1 VRVPRLGL
9 PEPDGFALR
18 GDARLI
24 PVAVGVGLAAAVG
37 GALTAGLAYA
47 TSPLMPL
54 AAVGALAAA
63 ALAMAMPL
71 RLLHLAILLIPFKLY
86 SIDLGSAGLSLPEGL
101 FVLSGAGWAARRMIG
116 GHLPFTPS
124 PLGKPYALVLL
135 SIVPGLVIVD
145 HPVPVLK
152 MLVMWTAF
160 VLVFEMIVTEA
171 TPETVRTI
179 LLTLAVSAAIVGLK
193 AALAPGTEQPQ
204 RLLGVGEV
212 AEGRPGGS
220 FEDPNILATFEAL
233 GLPAAVA
240 FALGRN
246 LLLRVVG
253 AVSFALILAGLTLS
267 LSRGG
272 FLAAAGALLVMLLWR
287 PFRYASLAAL
297 VVVLVLQV
305 GSGSL
310 SGEVQQ
316 TSVVQGRIESVSYA
330 AAGGDPRF
338 AIWRATPEI
347 IYEHPFF
354 GIGANQYPVV
364 SPRYGLFA
372 EDLGGSYQHAH
383 DIPLTVAAELGLLGL
398 AAMLWATVALARV
411 LVAAYRRQAGFYRGL
426 ALAVTASFTG
436 LALQGIVDYTLSSN
450 TVAAMMFVLAGC
462 AVVLSVRTPAG
473 ADANGGDQEGL
484 STAAR

>member
-1 VRVPRLGL
+1 MRVPRMRV
-9 PEPDGFALR
+9 PDAGGFELR
-18 GDARLI
+18 GDARLV
-24 PVAVGVGLAAAVG
+24 PVGVAVAAAAAVG
-37 GALTAGLAYA
+37 GALTAALAYA

-54 AAVGALAAA
+54 AAVGAIAVALLAA
-63 ALAMAMPL
+63 AMPL
-71 RLLHLAILLIPFKLY
+71 RLLYLAILLIPFKLY
-86 SIDLGSAGLSLPEGL
+86 NFNLGSGGLSLPEAL
-101 FVLSGAGWAARRMIG
+101 FVLSGAGWAVRRMIG

-135 SIVPGLVIVD
+135 SIVPGLVFVD

-160 VLVFEMIVTEA
+160 VLVFQMIVTDA
-171 TPETVRTI
+171 KPETVRTI
-179 LLTLAVSAAIVGLK
+179 LLALAVSAAVVGLK
-193 AALAPGTEQPQ
+193 AALDPGTGQPQ
-204 RLLGVGEV
+204 RLLGIGEV

-246 LLLRVVG
+246 VLLRVVG
-253 AVSFALILAGLTLS
+253 AVSFVLILAGLTLS

-272 FLAAAGALLVMLLWR
+272 FLAAAGALLVMLAWR
-287 PFRYASLAAL
+287 PFRYAAVAAL
-297 VVVLVLQV
+297 AVVVVLQV
-305 GSGSL
+305 GSGSF

-316 TSVVQGRIESVSYA
+316 TSVVQGRIQSVSYA

-364 SPRYGLFA
+364 SPRYGLYA

-411 LVAAYRRQAGFYRGL
+411 LLAAYRRQSGFYRGL
-426 ALAVTASFTG
+426 ALAVTAAFTG

-462 AVVLSVRTPAG
+462 AVVLSVRTGEPG
-473 ADANGGDQEGL
+473 ANSGN
-484 STAAR
+484 

>member
-1 VRVPRLGL
+1 MRVPRLRVPDAAVEL
-9 PEPDGFALR
+9 P
-18 GDARLI
+18 GDARLV
-24 PVAVGVGLAAAVG
+24 PLAVAVGLAAALG
-37 GALTAGLAYA
+37 GGLTAAVAYA
-47 TSPLMPL
+47 TSPVIPL
-54 AAVGALAAA
+54 AVVGALAVA
-63 ALAMAMPL
+63 ALAAAMPL
-71 RLLHLAILLIPFKLY
+71 RLLYLAILLIPFKLY
-86 SIDLGSAGLSLPEGL
+86 DVDLGNGGLSLPEGL
-101 FVLSGAGWAARRMIG
+101 FVLSGVGWAARRMIG

-135 SIVPGLVIVD
+135 SIVPGLVFVD
-145 HPVPVLK
+145 QPVAVVK

-160 VLVFEMIVTEA
+160 VLVFEMIVTDAE
-171 TPETVRTI
+171 PETVRTI
-179 LLTLAVSAAIVGLK
+179 LLTLAVSAAVVGLK
-193 AALAPGTEQPQ
+193 AALDPGTDQPQ
-204 RLLGVGEV
+204 RLLGIGQV

-246 LLLRVVG
+246 VLLRVVG
-253 AVSFALILAGLTLS
+253 SVSFVLILAGLVLS

-272 FLAAAGALLVMLLWR
+272 FLAAAGALLVMLAWR
-287 PFRYASLAAL
+287 PVRYAALAAL
-297 VVVLVLQV
+297 AVVLVLQV

-347 IYEHPFF
+347 VYEHPFF

-398 AAMLWATVALARV
+398 AAMLWATLALARV
-411 LVAAYRRQAGFYRGL
+411 LVAAYRRQTSFYRGL
-426 ALAVTASFTG
+426 ALAVAAAFTG

-462 AVVLSVRTPAG
+462 AVVLSVRPGGA
-473 ADANGGDQEGL
+473 ADANSGN
-484 STAAR
+484 

>member
-1 VRVPRLGL
+1 MRVPRIRV
-9 PEPDGFALR
+9 PDAGALTPR
-18 GDARLI
+18 GDMRVPA
-24 PVAVGVGLAAAVG
+24 LAAAVVLAAAAG
-37 GALTAGLAYA
+37 GALTASLAYA
-47 TSPLMPL
+47 TKPFMPL
-54 AAVGALAAA
+54 AVVGALAAA
-63 ALAMAMPL
+63 ALAAAMPL
-71 RLLHLAILLIPFKLY
+71 RLLYLAILLIPFKLY
-86 SIDLGSAGLSLPEGL
+86 TFDLGSAGLSLAEAL
-101 FVLSGAGWAARRMIG
+101 FVLSGVGWAARRMIG
-116 GHLPFTPS
+116 GHLPFAPS

-135 SIVPGLVIVD
+135 SIVPGLLIAD

-152 MLVMWTAF
+152 TLVMWTAF
-160 VLVFEMIVTEA
+160 VLVFQMIVSDAE
-171 TPETVRTI
+171 PETVRTI
-179 LLTLAVSAAIVGLK
+179 LLALAVSAAIVGLK
-193 AALAPGTEQPQ
+193 AALDPGTDQPQ
-204 RLLGVGEV
+204 RLLGIGEV

-240 FALGRN
+240 FALGRG
-246 LLLRVVG
+246 LLLRLVG
-253 AVSFALILAGLTLS
+253 AAGFALIVAGLALS

-287 PFRYASLAAL
+287 PVRYAALAAL
-297 VVVLVLQV
+297 VVVVVLQI

-347 IYEHPFF
+347 VYEHPFF

-383 DIPLTVAAELGLLGL
+383 DIPLTVAAELGLVGL
-398 AAMLWATVALARV
+398 AALLWATVALVRV
-411 LVAAYRRQAGFYRGL
+411 LVAAYRRQTGFYRGL
-426 ALAVTASFTG
+426 AVAVAAAFTG

-462 AVVLSVRTPAG
+462 GVVLSVKPGGDAG
-473 ADANGGDQEGL
+473 ANSGN
-484 STAAR
+484 

>member
-1 VRVPRLGL
+1 MT
-9 PEPDGFALR
+9 LR
-18 GDARLI
+18 GDARLVLGALG
-24 PVAVGVGLAAAVG
+24 VALAAVAG
-37 GALTAGLAYA
+37 GALTVALAYT

-54 AAVGALAAA
+54 AAVGAVVAATLAA
-63 ALAMAMPL
+63 AMPL
-71 RLLHLAILLIPFKLY
+71 RLLYLAILLIPFKLY
-86 SIDLGSAGLSLPEGL
+86 TIDLGNAGLSLPEGL
-101 FVLSGAGWAARRMIG
+101 FVLSGVAWALRRLIG

-124 PLGKPYALVLL
+124 PLGKPYTLL
-135 SIVPGLVIVD
+135 LLAILPGLVIVA

-160 VLVFEMIVTEA
+160 VLVFQMVVTDG

-179 LLTLAVSAAIVGLK
+179 LLALAVSAAVVGLK
-193 AALAPGTEQPQ
+193 AALDPGTDQPQ
-204 RLLGVGEV
+204 RLLGLGEV

-246 LLLRVVG
+246 MLLRVVG
-253 AVSFALILAGLTLS
+253 TLSFALIVAGLALS

-272 FLAAAGALLVMLLWR
+272 FLAAAGALVVMLAWR
-287 PFRYASLAAL
+287 PFRYAALATLAVL
-297 VVVLVLQV
+297 LVLQV

-347 IYEHPFF
+347 IAEHPFF

-383 DIPLTVAAELGLLGL
+383 NIPLTVAAELGLLGL
-398 AAMLWATVALARV
+398 AAVLWATFALARV
-411 LVAAYRRQAGFYRGL
+411 LVAAYRRQSGFDRGL
-426 ALAVTASFTG
+426 ALAVGAAFTG
-436 LALQGIVDYTLSSN
+436 LALQGMVDYTLSSN

-462 AVVLSVRTPAG
+462 AVVLSSAGPDPALEPE
-473 ADANGGDQEGL
+473 QPQ
-484 STAAR
+484 

>member
-1 VRVPRLGL
+1 MT
-9 PEPDGFALR
+9 LR
-18 GDARLI
+18 GDARLL
-24 PVAVGVGLAAAVG
+24 PVALAVVLVAVAG

-47 TSPLMPL
+47 TSPVMPL
-54 AAVGALAAA
+54 AAVGAVAAATLAA
-63 ALAMAMPL
+63 AMPL
-71 RLLHLAILLIPFKLY
+71 RLLYLAILLIPFKLY
-86 SIDLGSAGLSLPEGL
+86 TIDLGNAGLSLPEGL
-101 FVLSGAGWAARRMIG
+101 FVLSGVAWAARRLIG

-124 PLGKPYALVLL
+124 PLGKPYTLVLL
-135 SIVPGLVIVD
+135 AILPGLVIVA

-160 VLVFEMIVTEA
+160 VLVFQMIVTDA

-179 LLTLAVSAAIVGLK
+179 LLTLAVSAAAVGLK
-193 AALAPGTEQPQ
+193 AALDPGTDQPQ

-212 AEGRPGGS
+212 ADGRPGGS
-220 FEDPNILATFEAL
+220 FDDPNILATFEAL

-246 LLLRVVG
+246 LVLRVVG
-253 AVSFALILAGLTLS
+253 SASFALIVAGLALS

-272 FLAAAGALLVMLLWR
+272 FLAAAGALLVMLAWR
-287 PFRYASLAAL
+287 PFRYAALAAL
-297 VVVLVLQV
+297 AVVLVLQV

-338 AIWRATPEI
+338 AIWRATPEMI
-347 IYEHPFF
+347 AEHPFF

-383 DIPLTVAAELGLLGL
+383 NIPLTVAAELGLLGL
-398 AAMLWATVALARV
+398 AAVLWATVALARV
-411 LVAAYRRQAGFYRGL
+411 LVAAYRRQRGFDRGL
-426 ALAVTASFTG
+426 ALAVGAAFTG
-436 LALQGIVDYTLSSN
+436 LALQGMVDYTLSSN
-450 TVAAMMFVLAGC
+450 TVAAVMFVLAGC
-462 AVVLSVRTPAG
+462 AVVLSAG
-473 ADANGGDQEGL
+473 PRDNTEREQPQ
-484 STAAR
+484 

>member
-1 VRVPRLGL
+1 MT
-9 PEPDGFALR
+9 LR
-18 GDARLI
+18 GDARLV
-24 PVAVGVGLAAAVG
+24 PLAVAVVLAAAVG
-37 GALTAGLAYA
+37 GALTAALAYA

-54 AAVGALAAA
+54 AAVGAVAVA
-63 ALAMAMPL
+63 ALAAAMPL
-71 RLLHLAILLIPFKLY
+71 RLLYLAILLIPFKLY
-86 SIDLGSAGLSLPEGL
+86 TIDVGDAGLSLPEGL
-101 FVLSGAGWAARRMIG
+101 FVLSGVAWAARRIVG
-116 GHLPFTPS
+116 GHLPWTPS
-124 PLGKPYALVLL
+124 PLGKPYTFFLL
-135 SIVPGLVIVD
+135 TILPGLVVAA

-160 VLVFEMIVTEA
+160 VLVFQMIVTDA
-171 TPETVRTI
+171 RPETVRTI
-179 LLTLAVSAAIVGLK
+179 LLTLAVSAAVVGLK
-193 AALAPGTEQPQ
+193 AAFDPGTDQPQ
-204 RLLGVGEV
+204 RLLGIGQV

-246 LLLRVVG
+246 LVLRAVG
-253 AVSFALILAGLTLS
+253 AVGFVLIVAGLALS

-272 FLAAAGALLVMLLWR
+272 FLAAAGALLVMLAWR
-287 PFRYASLAAL
+287 PVRYAALAAL
-297 VVVLVLQV
+297 AVVLVLQV

-338 AIWRATPEI
+338 GIWRATPEI
-347 IYEHPFF
+347 IYGHPFF

-383 DIPLTVAAELGLLGL
+383 NIPLTVAAELGLLGL
-398 AAMLWATVALARV
+398 AALLWATFALARV
-411 LVAAYRRQAGFYRGL
+411 LTAAYRRQRGFDRGL
-426 ALAVTASFTG
+426 ALAVIAAFTG
-436 LALQGIVDYTLSSN
+436 LALQGMVDYTLSSN
-450 TVAAMMFVLAGC
+450 TVAAVMFVLAGC
-462 AVVLSVRTPAG
+462 GVVL
-473 ADANGGDQEGL
+473 
-484 STAAR
+484 AAKPGPDTEREQPQ